1 MRQEPSTSRQGLSHF
16 TLDARGTTPA
26 LVFTGL
32 ISEVGVVRRA
42 VSSGSA
48 TRLRIETSYAAL
60 ELGESIAVDGVCLT
74 VDRIGSG
81 GFEADASEET
91 LRRTTLGA
99 ARAGRHV
106 NLERAVRPHD
116 RLGGHLVTG
125 HVDTVGTLLAVESI
139 GGAQKLTI
147 GLDPQL
153 ARYVA
158 EKGSITVNGVS
169 LTVNGVSTPGAQPA
183 WFHVAIIPH
192 TQDKTTLQDLSVN
205 APVNLEV
212 DLVARYVAR
221 LIAFPALAEAPKN
234 TLQALLEANGFGTP

>member
-1 MRQEPSTSRQGLSHF
+1 
-16 TLDARGTTPA
+16 
-26 LVFTGL
+26 VFTGL

-42 VSSGSA
+42 VSSGAA
-48 TRLRIETSYAAL
+48 TRLTVESTYEGL

-74 VDRIGSG
+74 VDRIGPRS
-81 GFEADASEET
+81 FEADASEET

-99 ARAGRHV
+99 ARAGRKV

-125 HVDTVGTLLAVESI
+125 HVDSVGKLVELAPM
-139 GGAQKLTI
+139 GGAWKLTI
-147 GLDPQL
+147 GLDPAL

-158 EKGSITVNGVS
+158 EKGSITVDGVS
-169 LTVNGVSTPGAQPA
+169 LTVNGVSAPGERQA

-192 TQDKTTLQDLSVN
+192 TQDKTTLQDLSVGS
-205 APVNLEV
+205 AVNLEV

-221 LIAFPALAEAPKN
+221 LVAFPAASNSAPDHASKS
-234 TLQALLEANGFGTP
+234 TLQALLETHGFGAP